1 VLVQNFLAKQ
11 KAFRVITKP
20 FKHLTIDYYVVES
33 MSEKKSKGGR
43 PRIHATSADRSRAYY
58 ERKKEKMKELE
69 EKVQKLETKSPA
81 KNKHKKTFELKEAEI
96 FVWQKITPSEISLMD
111 TQSLVQI
118 TKIFREKMTE
128 TPAVKIQL
136 QNLIRSTVSLDIL
149 NSSRDISVEDVLE
162 QFDSI
167 LDNIVYTL
175 EESNQQ
181 QTLLY
186 LMEAELA
193 NRERLQIRDYKLEI
207 IQSKLDELKKET
219 EVKEIKL
226 KHK

>member
-1 VLVQNFLAKQ
+1 M
-11 KAFRVITKP
+11 
-20 FKHLTIDYYVVES
+20 DYNVVGN

-43 PRIHATSADRSRAYY
+43 PRIHATDADRSRAYY

-69 EKVQKLETKSPA
+69 EKVKKLETKTPA
-81 KNKHKKTFELKEAEI
+81 KNKQKKTFELEEI
-96 FVWQKITPSEISLMD
+96 ESFAWQKITPSEISLMD

-118 TKIFREKMTE
+118 TKTFREKMTR
-128 TPAVKIQL
+128 TPAVKVQL
-136 QNLIRSTVSLDIL
+136 QNLIHSTISLDIL
-149 NSSRDISVEDVLE
+149 NSSLEISVENVLE
-162 QFDSI
+162 HFDPI
-167 LDNIVYTL
+167 LDNIVLTL

-207 IQSKLDELKKET
+207 LQSKVEELKKET
-219 EVKEIKL
+219 KDKEIKL
-226 KHK
+226 KQK